1 MTQTILTTPRTNLIP
16 LTQAQLNLYLN
27 HTVEFSREEGP
38 VSIEILTE
46 NLRKAIEMKLIK
58 MKEADPIQHPWITYW
73 LIRIRQDG
81 FGAGMLG
88 FKGAPNLQGE
98 VEIGYGIDPGF
109 RNKGFMTEGV
119 TRLIQWAFED
129 PRCTRIIA
137 PNTQR
142 SNLSSNRV
150 LEKVGMQIYSES
162 EHTISWCLNKQV
174 ECQER

>member
-1 MTQTILTTPRTNLIP
+1 
-16 LTQAQLNLYLN
+16 
-27 HTVEFSREEGP
+27 
-38 VSIEILTE
+38 
-46 NLRKAIEMKLIK
+46 
-58 MKEADPIQHPWITYW
+58 
-73 LIRIRQDG
+73 
-81 FGAGMLG
+81 MLG